1 MQDHLRYAALASTMS
16 DDELVEAHSA
26 IVDPENLSPE
36 QQAIVDELVR
46 RNFNATS
53 AERLRP

>member
-1 MQDHLRYAALASTMS
+1 MS
-16 DDELVEAHSA
+16 DDELVDAHST
-26 IVDPENLSPE
+26 IVDPENLTAE